1 MNLPETKPHITIIS
15 QLCTRQ
21 GKTDIGKPYVVYL
34 SDGRWW
40 LQQEQSLWPDREL
53 TFLEMWTLLKGENH
67 YNLTRYGTAMRIDK
81 RWETVHGKAE
91 FDNID
96 KWDET
101 GDLMKEVKGTLE
113 RLIKELEL
121 MK

>member
-1 MNLPETKPHITIIS
+1 MNLPETKPRITIIS

-40 LQQEQSLWPDREL
+40 LQQEHSLWPDREL
-53 TFLEMWTLLKGENH
+53 TFLEMWTMLKNENH
-67 YNLTRYGTAMRIDK
+67 YNLTRQGTAMRIDK

-101 GDLMKEVKGTLE
+101 GNMMREVKETLA